1 MFWLQCSL
9 TSLLQL
15 LFSFYVKGYAQF
27 YFRFYVWVLGL
38 IAFFFDYACLQA
50 PEWSGGKF
58 SQLSISGIIHGDL
71 RSSRPGGSY
80 GLTCMLDG
88 SEGLFFEFERKE
100 NHMAFIDKMTQ
111 AILFHP
117 FSCFLASCC
126 TQQKE
131 DPFQKK
137 NNFTNDR

>member
-88 SEGLFFEFERKE
+88 SEGLFFEFERKKISISE
-100 NHMAFIDKMTQ
+100 GWFWHRGGDFMEQKRCTVP
-111 AILFHP
+111 ILLGPLRF
-117 FSCFLASCC
+117 
-126 TQQKE
+126 
-131 DPFQKK
+131 
-137 NNFTNDR
+137 